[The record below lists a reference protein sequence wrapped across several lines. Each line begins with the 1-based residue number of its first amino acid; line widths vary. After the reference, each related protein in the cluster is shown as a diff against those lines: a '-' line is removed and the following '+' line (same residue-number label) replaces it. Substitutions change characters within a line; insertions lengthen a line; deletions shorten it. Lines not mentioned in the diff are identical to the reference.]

1 MKTVCRQKLNYL
13 NSALLEEIKDMVV
26 EVKLFATFRE
36 GRFSE
41 KKMDLSGGSSIGDL
55 LKCLKIPEKEA
66 KVLIVNGQAVSFEYK
81 LNNNDVV
88 AIFPPIAGG

>member
-1 MKTVCRQKLNYL
+1 
-13 NSALLEEIKDMVV
+13 MVV

-41 KKMDLSGGSSIGDL
+41 KKLELSEESSLSDL
-55 LKCLKIPEKEA
+55 LKCLKIPEKDA
-66 KVLIVNGQAVSFEYK
+66 KIIIVNGQAVSVEHV
-81 LNNNDVV
+81 LSNNDVI

>member
-1 MKTVCRQKLNYL
+1 
-13 NSALLEEIKDMVV
+13 MVV

-41 KKMDLSGGSSIGDL
+41 KKLELSEESSLSDL
-55 LKCLKIPEKEA
+55 LKRLKIPEKDA
-66 KVLIVNGQAVSFEYK
+66 KIMIVNGQAVSVEHK
-81 LNNNDVV
+81 LSNNDVI

>member
-1 MKTVCRQKLNYL
+1 
-13 NSALLEEIKDMVV
+13 MVV

-41 KKMDLSGGSSIGDL
+41 KKIDLSEESSIGDL
-55 LKCLKIPEKEA
+55 LKYLKIPEKDA
-66 KVLIVNGQAVSFEYK
+66 KVLIVNGQAVSVKHK
-81 LNNNDVV
+81 LNDNDIV